1 MFEIAE
7 STTAGGETPQPIGQR
22 RVRFGRRER
31 HELIRELVHCGRMG

>member
-1 MFEIAE
+1 MLEVSEA
-7 STTAGGETPQPIGQR
+7 TAASGETPQPIGQR